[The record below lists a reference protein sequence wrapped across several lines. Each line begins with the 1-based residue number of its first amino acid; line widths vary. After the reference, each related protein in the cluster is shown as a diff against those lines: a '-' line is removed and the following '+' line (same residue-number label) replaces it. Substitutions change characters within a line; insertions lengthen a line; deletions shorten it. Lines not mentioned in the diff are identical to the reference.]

1 MGVKSVNDGILFD
14 VSNFWHLPDSSDD
27 SVGETTGIAIEMS
40 VIYLADTNGTIS
52 KKGVFLVS
60 GLEEVE
66 VIFNGG
72 GVEVV
77 LQHDDVRVV
86 ENFVLVLGLEGV
98 EGGEREGRLL
108 ACGVMGS
115 RWRRGYDGGDED

>member
-1 MGVKSVNDGILFD
+1 MNDGILFD

-98 EGGEREGRLL
+98 EGGERERRLL
-108 ACGVMGS
+108 ACGAMGS
-115 RWRRGYDGGDED
+115 RW